1 MAYDLTTFHVDKMA
15 FDVKIDKHTTRI
27 DTIAPDG
34 EDTGPSPKKL
44 LLGTLAACTGMDV
57 VGLLTKMRVEFSDFS
72 IQTKADLTLDHP
84 KVFTRIELIYKIRL
98 TEEKHRIKM
107 EKAVKMSKETYC
119 GISAMLAKNS
129 PIEFKIEYL

>member
-34 EDTGPSPKKL
+34 ENTGPSPKKL

-57 VGLLTKMRVEFSDFS
+57 VSLLNKMRVEFSDFS
-72 IQTKADLTLDHP
+72 IQTKADLTPDHP
-84 KVFTRIELIYKIRL
+84 KVFSKVELIYRIKL
-98 TEEKHRIKM
+98 DEKHRKKM
-107 EKAVKMSKETYC
+107 EKAVKLSKETYC

-129 PIEFKIEYL
+129 PIDFRIEYL

>member
-44 LLGTLAACTGMDV
+44 LLGTLAACTGLDV
-57 VGLLTKMRVEFSDFS
+57 VSLLTKMRVDFSDFS
-72 IQTKADLTLDHP
+72 I
-84 KVFTRIELIYKIRL
+84 
-98 TEEKHRIKM
+98 
-107 EKAVKMSKETYC
+107 S
-119 GISAMLAKNS
+119 N
-129 PIEFKIEYL
+129 